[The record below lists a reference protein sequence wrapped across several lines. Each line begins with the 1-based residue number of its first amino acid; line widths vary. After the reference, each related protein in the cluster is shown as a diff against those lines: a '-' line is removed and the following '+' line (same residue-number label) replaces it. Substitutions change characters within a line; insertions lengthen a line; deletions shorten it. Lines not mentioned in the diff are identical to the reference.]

1 MTIVMPCLNEVDCL
15 AHCIANA
22 RVALAA
28 IENELGLLGEIVI
41 ADNGSTDGS
50 QTLAVGLGARVVAV
64 IERGY
69 GAALNGGASAAF
81 GGYVL
86 MGDADGSY
94 DFTDG
99 VAMICSLHQDSADLC
114 MGSRFL
120 GGIAPGA
127 MPWKNRHIGNP
138 LLTGLLNFL
147 FRARIDDAHCGFRAI
162 RKDAFL
168 RLGLTG
174 TGMEFAS
181 EMVIKAAIKR
191 LRITQAPARLLAD
204 LRDRPP
210 HLRPWRDGWSHLR
223 YLFMLSPT
231 WLSAFPG
238 GAAIALAGVVMLVA
252 LAHLLGMMHARR
264 RSAQAGR
271 SRRASCSRLAI
282 YRRSSRLP
290 LTCRAC
296 VRAIDPWVAC

>member
-1 MTIVMPCLNEVDCL
+1 
-15 AHCIANA
+15 
-22 RVALAA
+22 
-28 IENELGLLGEIVI
+28 
-41 ADNGSTDGS
+41 
-50 QTLAVGLGARVVAV
+50 
-64 IERGY
+64 
-69 GAALNGGASAAF
+69 
-81 GGYVL
+81 
-86 MGDADGSY
+86 
-94 DFTDG
+94 
-99 VAMICSLHQDSADLC
+99 MIRSLHQDSADLC

-147 FRARIDDAHCGFRAI
+147 FRARIDDAHCGLRAI

-181 EMVIKAAIKR
+181 EMVIEAALKR

-210 HLRPWRDGWSHLR
+210 HLRPWRDGWRHLR

-231 WLSAFPG
+231 WLFALPG
-238 GAAIALAGVVMLVA
+238 GAAMALAGVVLLVA
-252 LAHLLGMMHARR
+252 LAHLLGMMHGETPFGTSWTIAAGFLFTTGHLSAILALATHLSSVRQSYRPLGRVDVTPFFRPVEARVR
-264 RSAQAGR
+264 PRSELLPILGPPGWASSSSCRPGR
-271 SRRASCSRLAI
+271 AM
-282 YRRSSRLP
+282 
-290 LTCRAC
+290 CR
-296 VRAIDPWVAC
+296 